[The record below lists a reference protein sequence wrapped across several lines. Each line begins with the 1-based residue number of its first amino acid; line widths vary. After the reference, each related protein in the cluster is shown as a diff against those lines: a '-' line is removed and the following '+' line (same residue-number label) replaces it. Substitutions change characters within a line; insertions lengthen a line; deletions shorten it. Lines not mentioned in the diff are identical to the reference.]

1 MDKILSAEEWFKKLE
16 DEFLLGDPK
25 SELNKNCK
33 TSHDLIHYS
42 IKAYSTYLLEEFAKE
57 VKSEGQVEWVHEKF
71 NPDGVHVIDKQII
84 DQLLTK
90 FKEKL

>member
-16 DEFLLGDPK
+16 DEFLLGSPK
-25 SELNKNCK
+25 SELNKKCK
-33 TSHDLIHYS
+33 TRNQLIHYAIES
-42 IKAYSTYLLEEFAKE
+42 YSTYLLEAFAGE
-57 VKSEGQVEWVHEKF
+57 VKSESYKLNDKEKRLTP
-71 NPDGVHVIDKQII
+71 NLI